1 MYVKSLELSYF
12 KSFGNT
18 TTIPLLPGFTVVSG
32 PNGSGKSNLLDA
44 MLFALGLSGSKGMR
58 AERLPDLVNQAQ
70 LKRGHAI
77 IETKVTV
84 TFDISD
90 VRAEDL
96 AEDLVATSVEEPNL
110 TEAVPDHSAEPLP
123 ELEPQLETEPA
134 ESTLDNTAPTAIE
147 GAALD
152 RSDAA
157 DTLASDQEWKVT
169 RKLRVTKQG
178 TYTSTY
184 AINGEPCTLAEL
196 HEQMNRLR
204 IYPEGY
210 NVVLQGDVTGIISM
224 NARQRREIIDELAG
238 VANFDR
244 KINQTREKLDAVK
257 DQEDRFHIV
266 EQELKEQCERLER
279 DRVKAQKYQALRA
292 ELQEKTVW
300 EGVLAYRQ
308 ILQQIEKIGQQIQAE
323 VQQQLHLEAQL
334 QQVAAEIEQRAG
346 QLAELNAQVKA
357 LGEDEQLAVQAAIA
371 TQEAELRQLQR
382 QQEALITAK
391 QGLSDAINQL
401 QQQIVV
407 DRHQIEACAQQRQS
421 QEAEI
426 LRWTQQRDA
435 ARTALEQ
442 LREQSRSVATSAD
455 AWVQQ
460 QTALRSAIETL
471 LQDLDPKRSEFA
483 KLQERAEQLERQNAA
498 QGGEVEGLA
507 QDIADKQQQLT
518 AAQAELIDQQ
528 TRVQTLAADFAE
540 ADESQRT
547 EQETLSRLQRE
558 QREKQRQLDQL
569 EAKDQAQQEVQ
580 GTFATKLLLKANL
593 PGICGLVANLG
604 RVDPQYQTALET
616 AAGARIGHLAV
627 DNDEVAAAGID
638 LLKRERGG
646 RATFLPLNKL
656 RNAQSLP
663 PLNLDGAIDYAAALI
678 EFDSKYD
685 AVFAYVF
692 GNTVVFESLS
702 TARRYIGRYRMVTLD
717 GDLLEPTGAMT
728 GGSRAAQQSLH
739 FGNAE
744 TGESAEILA
753 LRDRLSEIEQ
763 MLRRIQSRLDQ
774 HQQSQIGQDLALA
787 RQQHR
792 EQQLKTE
799 QLQKDLQA
807 LTQRHQQLTDQ
818 QMAFTQELT
827 LAKTRLT
834 TLETELPQQENN
846 LAALRSEMAQLERS
860 QAHSEWQQIQARIQA
875 QEERLQAQE
884 AGLQTAQQA
893 LQTLVL
899 QQQRLEEKTLE
910 AQANQERS
918 LQEQAAADQQQVV
931 LAEQQALLVEQVADL
946 RVQLQQLE
954 AHLGEAKQRR
964 DQAEQALRTLQITQQ
979 ELTWNIQK
987 LVTTQQEHQAQTAV
1001 LQTQRQEK
1009 AQALPDPLPEMP
1021 EALTL
1026 AVLQE
1031 DLRSLQRRIQAM
1043 EPVNMMAIEEFE
1055 RTQGRLQELMEKLST
1070 LERERTELL
1079 VRIENFTTLRQ
1090 RSFKEAFDTV
1100 NESFQT
1106 IFANLSDGDGYLE
1119 LEDAEDPFRGGM
1131 NLVAHPKGKPVQRL
1145 ASMSGGE
1152 KSLTALSF
1160 IFALQRYRPSPF
1172 YALDEV
1178 DSFLDGVN
1186 VERLAKTIRQQ
1197 AESAQFIVVS
1207 HRRPMIEAADRTIGV
1222 TQAKGT
1228 HTQVIGMRL
1237 R

>member
-1 MYVKSLELSYF
+1 VHVKSLELSYF

-90 VRAEDL
+90 V
-96 AEDLVATSVEEPNL
+96 N
-110 TEAVPDHSAEPLP
+110 PD
-123 ELEPQLETEPA
+123 ELEPREPHPSADLSESESGEA
-134 ESTLDNTAPTAIE
+134 EVVEIDP
-147 GAALD
+147 AA
-152 RSDAA
+152 A
-157 DTLASDQEWKVT
+157 QEWQVT

-184 AINGEPCTLAEL
+184 AINGEPCTLSEL
-196 HEQMNRLR
+196 HDQMNRLR

-244 KINQTREKLDAVK
+244 KINQAREKLDAVK
-257 DQEDRFHIV
+257 EQEDRFHIV
-266 EQELKEQCERLER
+266 EQELKEQCDRLDR
-279 DRVKAQKYQALRA
+279 DRVKAQKYQLLRA
-292 ELQEKTVW
+292 ELQDKSIW
-300 EGVLAYRQ
+300 ENVLAYRSLQ
-308 ILQQIEKIGQQIQAE
+308 QQIEKLSLQIQSEAQQQTQLETQIQAI
-323 VQQQLHLEAQL
+323 AT
-334 QQVAAEIEQRAG
+334 EIQEMSAH
-346 QLAELNAQVKA
+346 LAELNAQVKA

-382 QQEALITAK
+382 QQTDLKAA
-391 QGLSDAINQL
+391 QQASSDRIGQL
-401 QQQIVV
+401 QQQIVQ
-407 DRHQIEACAQQRQS
+407 DQQQIEALGQQGQTL
-421 QEAEI
+421 EAETLKTLI
-426 LRWTQQRDA
+426 QQRD
-435 ARTALEQ
+435 TAKSDLEN
-442 LREQSRSVATSAD
+442 LRERSRAIATSAD
-455 AWVQQ
+455 AWVQE
-460 QTALRSAIETL
+460 QTQLRNAIETL
-471 LQDLDPKRSEFA
+471 LTTLDPNRSEFA
-483 KLQERAEQLERQNAA
+483 RLQERAEQLERQSEL
-498 QGGEVEGLA
+498 QREEVQALA
-507 QDIADKQQQLT
+507 QEISEKQIQLT
-518 AAQAELIDQQ
+518 EAQADLEARQ
-528 TRVQTLAADFAE
+528 THVQNLAAAFAA
-540 ADESQRT
+540 ADETQRT
-547 EQETLSRLQRE
+547 EQETLARLQRE

-569 EAKDQAQQEVQ
+569 EAKDQAQQEAQ

-604 RVDPQYQTALET
+604 RVEPQYQIALET
-616 AAGARIGHLAV
+616 AAGARIGHLVV
-627 DNDEVAAAGID
+627 DNDEVAAAGIE

-656 RNAQSLP
+656 RNAQDLP
-663 PLNLDGAIDYAAALI
+663 PLNLDGAIDYAAFLV
-678 EFDSKYD
+678 EFDAKYD
-685 AVFAYVF
+685 SVFAYVF

-702 TARRYIGRYRMVTLD
+702 AARRYIGRYRMVTLD

-739 FGNAE
+739 FGHSE
-744 TGESAEILA
+744 TGESAEILS
-753 LRDRLSEIEQ
+753 LRQRLGEIEQ
-763 MLRRIQSRLDQ
+763 LLGRIEAKIAL
-774 HQQSQIGQDLALA
+774 HQQSQSGQDLTLA

-792 EQQLKTE
+792 DVQFQVE
-799 QLQKDLQA
+799 QLTKELQG
-807 LTQRHQQLTDQ
+807 LTQRHSQLTQ
-818 QMAFTQELT
+818 QQTAQTQELT
-827 LAKTRLT
+827 LAKTRLA
-834 TLETELPQQENN
+834 TLEAELPQQESE
-846 LAALRSEMAQLERS
+846 LAKLRAAIAQLEQS
-860 QAHSEWQQIQARIQA
+860 QTHSEWQQIQTHIQN
-875 QEERLQAQE
+875 QETLLQERETALR
-884 AGLQTAQQA
+884 TAQQQ
-893 LQTLVL
+893 LQDLSLQGQRLQEKIQQTQSTIERCQQDQINA
-899 QQQRLEEKTLE
+899 QQQE
-910 AQANQERS
+910 AAAAQQ
-918 LQEQAAADQQQVV
+918 QEQITVQI
-931 LAEQQALLVEQVADL
+931 ADL
-946 RVQLQQLE
+946 RVQLQKLE
-954 AHLGEAKQRR
+954 AHLGEAKQNR
-964 DQAEQALRTLQITQQ
+964 DRAEQQLQSRTTKQQ
-979 ELTWNIQK
+979 ELTWQVQK
-987 LVTTQQEHQAQTAV
+987 LIETQQEHQEQIAL

-1009 AQALPDPLPEMP
+1009 AQELPDPLPELP
-1021 EALTL
+1021 ETLTLEALR
-1026 AVLQE
+1026 E

-1043 EPVNMMAIEEFE
+1043 EPVNMLAIEEFE
-1055 RTQGRLQELMEKLST
+1055 RTQARLQELMEKLAT
-1070 LERERTELL
+1070 LEEERTELL
-1079 VRIENFTTLRQ
+1079 LRIENFTTLRQ
-1090 RSFKEAFDTV
+1090 KSFKEAFDTV

-1106 IFANLSDGDGYLE
+1106 IFASLSDGDGYLE

-1197 AESAQFIVVS
+1197 AENAQFIVVS

-1222 TQAKGT
+1222 TQARGT
-1228 HTQVIGMRL
+1228 HTQVIGMQL
-1237 R
+1237 RPS